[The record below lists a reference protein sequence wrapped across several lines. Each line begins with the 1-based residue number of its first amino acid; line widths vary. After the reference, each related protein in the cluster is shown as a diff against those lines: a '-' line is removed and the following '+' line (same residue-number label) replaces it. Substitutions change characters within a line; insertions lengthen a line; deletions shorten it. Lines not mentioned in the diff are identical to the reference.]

1 MTVEAGHRPT
11 TATSQE
17 VVRRAVEQEV
27 LRHAAELV
35 ACGSIELGA
44 HRTGDARQIA
54 ELLPAGTLVYVNH
67 LPRHALSHS
76 LQRMMAVHQA
86 GLEPVP
92 HLAARRLVSRQ
103 EAQTF
108 LERSVRLAGVRKI
121 LLIGGEALAPAG
133 PYQDAAALLREGL
146 LSNCGVREV
155 GFAGYPEG
163 HPQIATATLEAALN
177 DKLACALQQGLG
189 AYVLTQFSFAPIRIV
204 EYCADLARRAPN
216 VPVYVGCAGPS
227 SAALLLRY
235 AHRCGVSASLR
246 ALQAQGMKAVRLI
259 THTDPSEQLIAI
271 ARHCVAHRASNIVG
285 VHLYSFGGISK
296 TAAWMNSRIRRGQR
310 E

>member
-1 MTVEAGHRPT
+1 MSVEAGHHPT
-11 TATSQE
+11 TAISQQ
-17 VVRRAVEQEV
+17 VVRHAVEQEV

-44 HRTGDARQIA
+44 HGAADARQIA
-54 ELLPAGTLVYVNH
+54 ELLPASTLVYVNH
-67 LPRHALSHS
+67 LPRHALSDL
-76 LQRMMAVHQA
+76 LQRMMAVHEA

-92 HLAARRLVSRQ
+92 HLAARHLASRQ
-103 EAQTF
+103 QAQTF
-108 LERSVRLAGVRKI
+108 LERAVRLAGVRKI
-121 LLIGGEALAPAG
+121 LLIGGDASAPAG
-133 PYQDAAALLREGL
+133 FYQDAAALLRDGL
-146 LSNCGVREV
+146 LSDCGVREV

-163 HPQIATATLEAALN
+163 HPKIATATLEAALN
-177 DKLACALQQGLG
+177 EKLTWASQQKLG

-216 VPVYVGCAGPS
+216 VPIYVGCAGPT
-227 SAALLLRY
+227 SAAVLLGY

-246 ALQAQGMKAVRLI
+246 ALQAQGMAAVRLI

-271 ARHCVAHRASNIVG
+271 ARHCLARGASNIIG

-296 TAAWMNSRIRRGQR
+296 TAVWMNSRIRRG
-310 E
+310 

>member
-1 MTVEAGHRPT
+1 MTVEAGQRPT

-17 VVRRAVEQEV
+17 VVRRAIEKEV
-27 LRHAAELV
+27 LRRATELV
-35 ACGSIELGA
+35 ACGSMELGV
-44 HRTGDARQIA
+44 HRAADARQIA
-54 ELLPAGTLVYVNH
+54 ELLPAGTPVYVNH
-67 LPRHALSHS
+67 LPRRPLSDS

-92 HLAARRLVSRQ
+92 HLAARRLTSRR

-108 LERSVRLAGVRKI
+108 LERAVRLAGVHKM
-121 LLIGGEALAPAG
+121 LLIGGEASAPAG
-133 PYQDAAALLREGL
+133 PYQDAVAVLRDGL
-146 LSNCGVREV
+146 LSDCGVREI

-177 DKLACALQQGLG
+177 EKLACASQQGLG
-189 AYVLTQFSFAPIRIV
+189 AYLLTQFSFAPIRIV

-216 VPVYVGCAGPS
+216 VPVYVGCAGPT
-227 SAALLLRY
+227 SAAVLLRY

-246 ALQAQGMKAVRLI
+246 ALQAQGMAAVRLI

-271 ARHCVAHRASNIVG
+271 ARHCLARRASNIVG

-296 TAAWMNSRIRRGQR
+296 TAAWMNSRITRG
-310 E
+310 